1 MFNPWS
7 TDLWRMTGILLIAL
21 IVGLVTGY
29 VAVALAVA
37 FAAMLGWQLL
47 QLRRFEEWAR
57 RGDWLAPPDIDGVW
71 GEPYGHFYRLYQ
83 RNLRRKDKL
92 VAILNRF
99 QETAAAIPD
108 ATVVLDK
115 NGEIQWWNEAAVR
128 YLGLKTP
135 QDVGNRIDNLI
146 RYPVFSR
153 YFHQTDYA
161 EHVEIPSPEDRNV
174 ILSVKI
180 VPYGNEQKL
189 LVAQDVTRI
198 IRLEQMRRD
207 FVANVSHELKTPLT
221 VIRGLIETLE
231 DAPIVHPDQWRRQL
245 SLMSQQSERMRNIVD
260 DLLFLTRLET
270 KQDTVKRAPVDVPTM
285 LASLQ
290 AEALAC
296 SGEGKHKIML
306 EVDDSLW
313 LQGDEHELRSAF
325 SNLVMNAVRYSPDG
339 GKITVRWWRDRK
351 SAYLAVS
358 DQGVGIPARDIP
370 RLTERFYRVDSSRS
384 RQSGG
389 TGLGLAIVKHV
400 LNRHHAE
407 LEVESVLGRGS
418 TFTCVFPAERICDQK
433 SVPRRNIVA

>member
-7 TDLWRMTGILLIAL
+7 TDFWRSVGILGI
-21 IVGLVTGY
+21 
-29 VAVALAVA
+29 ALAVGLLTGFVALCLAIA
-37 FAAMLGWQLL
+37 FAIMFVWQIY
-47 QLRRFEEWAR
+47 QLRRFEAWAR
-57 RGDWLAPPDIDGVW
+57 RGDWLAPPDIPGIW
-71 GEPYGHFYRLYQ
+71 GEPYSHFYRLYQ

-92 VAILNRF
+92 IAILNRF

-115 NGEIQWWNEAAVR
+115 NGEIQWWNQSAVQ
-128 YLGLKTP
+128 YLGLRSP

-153 YFHQTDYA
+153 YFHQGDYSMP
-161 EHVEIPSPEDRNV
+161 VEIPSPEDRNI
-174 ILSVKI
+174 ILSVAL

-189 LVAQDVTRI
+189 LVAQDVTRV

-221 VIRGLIETLE
+221 VINGVIETLQ
-231 DAPIVHPDQWRRQL
+231 DAPLVQPDQWRRQL
-245 SLMSQQSERMRNIVD
+245 ALMGQQSDRMRRIVD

-270 KQDTVKRAPVDVPTM
+270 KAELVKRAPINVPSM
-285 LASLQ
+285 IEIIRE
-290 AEALAC
+290 EALAC
-296 SGEGKHKIML
+296 CKDEKHRVQL
-306 EVDDSLW
+306 DLDPGLW
-313 LQGDEHELRSAF
+313 LLGDENELRSAF
-325 SNLVMNAVRYSPDG
+325 GNLVMNAIRYSPEG
-339 GKITVRWWRDRK
+339 GEIVVRWWRDRK
-351 SAYLAVS
+351 GAYLSVS

-400 LNRHHAE
+400 LNRHQAE
-407 LEVESVLGRGS
+407 LKIDSALGEGS
-418 TFTCVFPAERICDQK
+418 EFVCVFPMARICADK
-433 SVPRRNIVA
+433 DIPKREGVA